1 VRRADQGECSAR
13 LEIRDLTC
21 QIRCGGLSVIFII
34 LGAIVLLIL
43 AIGIVWIGQ

>member
-1 VRRADQGECSAR
+1 
-13 LEIRDLTC
+13 
-21 QIRCGGLSVIFII
+21 VIFII